1 MESQKVII
9 AHLHNNS
16 RCIIALKDLAEGSEV
31 CSLVQDGP
39 VQSTPNLYSVQTGKD
54 THINPGSYL
63 KFCNHSCQPT
73 TRFDFSTWTL
83 VATRKISRGEEV
95 TFNYNTSEFK
105 MAAPFECTCKGANLG
120 HQVKGFH
127 FLSREEKAKLLPFV
141 SPAVS
146 ELEEDSK

>member
-1 MESQKVII
+1 MESQNLMI

-16 RCIIALKDLAEGSEV
+16 RCLVALQDLPEGSEV
-31 CSLVQDGP
+31 CSLVEDGIL
-39 VQSTPNLYSVQTGKD
+39 STPTLYSVQTGKD
-54 THINPGSYL
+54 THINPGSFL

-105 MAAPFECTCKGANLG
+105 MVAPFDCLCKGEESV
-120 HQVKGFH
+120 HQVQGFH
-127 FLSREEKAKLLPFV
+127 FLSREEKAKLLPSV
-141 SPAVS
+141 SPAVR